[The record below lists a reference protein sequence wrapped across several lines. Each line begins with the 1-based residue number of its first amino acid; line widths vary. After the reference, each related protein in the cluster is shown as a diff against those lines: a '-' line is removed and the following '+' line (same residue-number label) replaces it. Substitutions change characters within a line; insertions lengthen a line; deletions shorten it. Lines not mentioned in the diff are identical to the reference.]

1 MKILLGCGIILKVV
15 NTAITRA
22 KEELKIYWAP
32 ETEQYVLKSLKRK
45 NNKRDATILKTLYE
59 L

>member
-1 MKILLGCGIILKVV
+1 MKILLVCGIMLEVV

-22 KEELKIYWAP
+22 KEELKIYWTP

-45 NNKRDATILKTLYE
+45 DNKSDAAILKTIYE